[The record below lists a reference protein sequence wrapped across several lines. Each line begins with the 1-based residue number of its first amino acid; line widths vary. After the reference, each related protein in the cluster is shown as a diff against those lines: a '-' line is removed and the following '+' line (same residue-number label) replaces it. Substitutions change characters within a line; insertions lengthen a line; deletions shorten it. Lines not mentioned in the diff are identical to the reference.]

1 MNTLMQNLARSGKF
15 FQLPY
20 VECIIDSVTTYIC
33 YIFAMGRVS
42 RYKKEKATIR
52 NFGVLKNADKYND
65 APSSSSKKK
74 SRGKF
79 QDINGFTLE
88 PDRGRKMI
96 KKAKHFKAQQQ
107 NSKTKTQTASFSKM
121 KLKPGESLREFSHR
135 VDKEARGVVADKSHS
150 QTSTAVRR
158 KNFMKEKSKKN
169 KLKKKAKR
177 SRGKRKTTS
186 DDESELVSS
195 PCKKI
200 LIISLTNKKFGTK
213 IYRGELSP
221 KKRSKNTSKTG
232 NQSLATRRVGLHDVA
247 VQPPDLA
254 SFKQR
259 KE

>member
-1 MNTLMQNLARSGKF
+1 
-15 FQLPY
+15 
-20 VECIIDSVTTYIC
+20 
-33 YIFAMGRVS
+33 MGRVS

-74 SRGKF
+74 SKGKF

-107 NSKTKTQTASFSKM
+107 HSKAKTQTASFSKM
-121 KLKPGESLREFSHR
+121 KLKPGESLRDFSHR

-158 KNFMKEKSKKN
+158 KKFMKEKSKKD

-177 SRGKRKTTS
+177 NRGKRTTTS
-186 DDESELVSS
+186 DDESEM
-195 PCKKI
+195 
-200 LIISLTNKKFGTK
+200 

-221 KKRSKNTSKTG
+221 KKRSKKANSKTG
-232 NQSLATRRVGLHDVA
+232 GQTLATRRVGLHDVA
-247 VQPPDLA
+247 VQPPDLG

-259 KE
+259 KD

>member
-1 MNTLMQNLARSGKF
+1 
-15 FQLPY
+15 
-20 VECIIDSVTTYIC
+20 
-33 YIFAMGRVS
+33 MGRVS

-74 SRGKF
+74 SKGKF

-107 NSKTKTQTASFSKM
+107 HSKAKTQTASFSKM
-121 KLKPGESLREFSHR
+121 KLKPGESLRDFSHR

-158 KNFMKEKSKKN
+158 KKFMKEKSKKD

-177 SRGKRKTTS
+177 NRGKRTTTS
-186 DDESELVSS
+186 DDESEMVSS
-195 PCKKI
+195 
-200 LIISLTNKKFGTK
+200 LVENYSLLPLLTINFCTK

-221 KKRSKNTSKTG
+221 KKRSKKANSKTG
-232 NQSLATRRVGLHDVA
+232 GQTLATRRVGLHDVA
-247 VQPPDLA
+247 VQPPDLG

-259 KE
+259 KD